1 MITEKSDRLYET
13 ASKLMPGGVN
23 SPVRAFRNV
32 GRNPLF
38 ISSGKGEMIYDA
50 DGNGYIDYVCSWGP
64 LILGH
69 AHEKVVDEVRKA
81 AGLGLTFGAPTQ
93 RESRLAEL
101 IMTVMPCVE
110 RLRLVNSGT
119 EAVMSALR
127 VARGYTGRNLIVKFE
142 GCYHG
147 HSDGL
152 LVKAG
157 SGLLTCGTP
166 DSAGIPEG
174 YTNNTLVAEYNSLD
188 SVEKLFDAY
197 DGKIA
202 AVIVEPVAANMG
214 VVPPKEGFL
223 EGLRAITEKNG
234 ALLIFD
240 EVITGFRLAP
250 GGASQYYGVRPDLVT
265 LGKIT
270 GGGMPLAAYGGKKE
284 IMALIAPEGPVYQAG
299 TLSGNPVAT
308 AAGCATLEILLDNQ
322 FIYEDIERKAGLL
335 EGAFR
340 KKGLTVNRVGS
351 LMSAFFTSGEVETYE
366 DVLQCDFERFSRYF
380 SLMLE
385 NGIYVAPSQFEA
397 LFISAAH
404 TEESIKRTADV
415 IDMLNI

>member
-1 MITEKSDRLYET
+1 M
-13 ASKLMPGGVN
+13 
-23 SPVRAFRNV
+23 
-32 GRNPLF
+32 
-38 ISSGKGEMIYDA
+38 
-50 DGNGYIDYVCSWGP
+50 
-64 LILGH
+64 
-69 AHEKVVDEVRKA
+69 
-81 AGLGLTFGAPTQ
+81 
-93 RESRLAEL
+93 
-101 IMTVMPCVE
+101 
-110 RLRLVNSGT
+110 
-119 EAVMSALR
+119 
-127 VARGYTGRNLIVKFE
+127 
-142 GCYHG
+142 
-147 HSDGL
+147 
-152 LVKAG
+152 
-157 SGLLTCGTP
+157 
-166 DSAGIPEG
+166 
-174 YTNNTLVAEYNSLD
+174 
-188 SVEKLFDAY
+188 
-197 DGKIA
+197 
-202 AVIVEPVAANMG
+202 EPVAANMG

-270 GGGMPLAAYGGKKE
+270 GGGMPLAAYGGRKE

-308 AAGCATLEILLDNQ
+308 ASGCATLEILLDNQ

-335 EGAFR
+335 EGAFM

-397 LFISAAH
+397 LFVSAVH
-404 TEESIKRTADV
+404 TDESIKRTADV
-415 IDMLNI
+415 IEMLGI